1 MRWLMQF
8 TVRNDEVKQ
17 NRKLPEIAFFDTDGN
32 PINLSSLGGIPTWA
46 PSTTYTLGQVVIN
59 SGHLYQAVDDHT
71 SGATFAGDSAHWTAL
86 DSETDAL
93 ALAQLATH
101 AGLTTTAHGGIVAS
115 SDSRLTDARTPTA
128 HKTSHAT
135 GGSDVL
141 SPADIGAVA
150 ASLVDAKGD
159 LIVAT
164 ADNTVARLAVGADGK
179 VVRADSAQA
188 GGVKWDDA
196 VVARASMNFSTASL
210 AANAS
215 ENDDVTT
222 LPRQAKLYSLA
233 TNRPARVRAYSTSAH
248 RTADASRA
256 AGTDPTGNHGCL
268 LDIVTTSGVL
278 SIDLSPMV
286 DVCNLDS
293 PVADKIYFAV
303 QNLDTGAGVVTT
315 TITYRRAE

>member
-1 MRWLMQF
+1 MPWLLQF
-8 TVRNDEVKQ
+8 TVREDEVKQ
-17 NRKLPEIAFFDTDGN
+17 NRRLPEIALFDTDGN
-32 PINLSSLGGIPTWA
+32 QIKLSSGNAIPTWA
-46 PSTTYTLGQVVIN
+46 PSTDYSLGQVVVK

-71 SGATFAGDSAHWTAL
+71 SGAVFGGDSAHWTVL

-115 SDSRLTDARTPTA
+115 SDGRLTNARTPTA
-128 HKTSHAT
+128 HKTSHAV

-159 LIVAT
+159 LIVGT
-164 ADNTVARLAVGADGK
+164 ADNVIARFAVGTDGK
-179 VVRADSAQA
+179 VLRADSAQA

-196 VVARASMNFSTASL
+196 VVTRDSMNFSTSSL

-215 ENDDVTT
+215 ENDAVA
-222 LPRQAKLYSLA
+222 LPRQAKLYSIT

-256 AGTDPTGNHGCL
+256 VGTDPTGNHGCL
-268 LDIVTTSGVL
+268 LDVVTTSGML

-286 DVCNLDS
+286 DLCNLDS
-293 PVADKIYFAV
+293 PIADTIYFAV
-303 QNLDTGAGVVTT
+303 QNLDTGAGIVTT
-315 TITYRRAE
+315 TLTYRREE